1 MKKTPILNREISHA
15 VACMGHG
22 DLLGICDAGLPI
34 PSNVNCIDVSVSAN
48 TPNAMSVINA
58 ISSELFVEKIF
69 VASEM
74 QTHNPPSWE
83 SVIKWVENLSLEQ
96 GKKIELVEISHGEL
110 KSRSHKCRALVRTGE
125 CTPFFNVLIQSG
137 VTF

>member
-69 VASEM
+69 VAS
-74 QTHNPPSWE
+74 HFLPD
-83 SVIKWVENLSLEQ
+83 
-96 GKKIELVEISHGEL
+96 L
-110 KSRSHKCRALVRTGE
+110 KHLNRLLRLRQW
-125 CTPFFNVLIQSG
+125 L
-137 VTF
+137 